1 MRCKLFYVVI
11 LLLFIG
17 FDTNAQVLPDE
28 LEAETKPKNNN
39 FGLAVGLKATTMG
52 FGGEIVIQ
60 PVKPLHLRLGGTYFK
75 YSIQL
80 DAFQDDVKGSSSLK
94 TGCYSA
100 LLNIQIARPLYI
112 TVGGIYNLFEA
123 NLFGMPA
130 NSITVGSVVV
140 PPEDVGSLDINI
152 RPGREINPY
161 AGIGFGRAI
170 SKKRVVSFALE
181 FGAAYMDSPR
191 VDLITTG
198 MLTPTSSAEQKQQLQ
213 ENLAWVNFYPM
224 INFQLSF
231 RIL

>member
-17 FDTNAQVLPDE
+17 FDANAQVLPDE
-28 LEAETKPKNNN
+28 LETETKPKNNN

-60 PVKPLHLRLGGTYFK
+60 PIKPLHLRLGGTYFK

-80 DAFQDDVKGSSSLK
+80 EAFQDDVKGSSAIK

-140 PPEDVGSLDINI
+140 PPEDVGSLEINI

-213 ENLAWVNFYPM
+213 ENIAWVNFYPM

>member
-140 PPEDVGSLDINI
+140 PPEDVGSLEINI

>member
-1 MRCKLFYVVI
+1 MVWV
-11 LLLFIG
+11 LLLIFAAAAG
-17 FDTNAQVLPDE
+17 QTTYAQLLPE
-28 LEAETKPKNNN
+28 EQEVEMIPKKRN
-39 FGLAVGLKATTMG
+39 FGMAIGLKASTMG
-52 FGGEIVIQ
+52 FGGELVIQ
-60 PVKPLHLRLGGTYFK
+60 PFKPLHLRLGGTYFK

-123 NLFGMPA
+123 NLYGIPA

-140 PPEDVGSLDINI
+140 PPEDVGSLEINI
-152 RPGREINPY
+152 RPGRDINPY
-161 AGIGFGRAI
+161 AGIGFGRTI

-198 MLTPTSSAEQKQQLQ
+198 MLTPTSSAEQKKQLQ
-213 ENLAWVNFYPM
+213 DNLAWVNFYPM
-224 INFQLSF
+224 INFQLGF